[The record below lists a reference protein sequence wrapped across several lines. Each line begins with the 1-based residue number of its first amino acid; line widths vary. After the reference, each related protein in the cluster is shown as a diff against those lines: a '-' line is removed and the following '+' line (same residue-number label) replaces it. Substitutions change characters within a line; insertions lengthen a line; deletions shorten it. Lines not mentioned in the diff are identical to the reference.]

1 MYENEDILEAYKQV
15 LINEG
20 LLNKIATGAA
30 LAAGGLMGTA
40 PDADAAKLKD
50 VPLMGQSAQAQVTIP
65 KGKYASANDF
75 KGVQSM
81 PAMKL
86 TEDNYKKYISSY
98 IKNKEGFRKAAYID
112 PSGEGKWCVGYGF
125 ELNGNT
131 RQVAKMRELGLDYKS
146 VKAKKQFV
154 TEDQATKLLDW
165 YIEHQAITDATN
177 FFPNFPNLHP
187 NIKAALIDLSYNN
200 GLSRM
205 LKYKGLK
212 AALIRKDYVRAAF
225 EYIDTKEYA
234 KCVAKHWGGKIDRLN
249 KGASLIYSVRG
260 TPTGVTK

>member
-1 MYENEDILEAYKQV
+1 MNETEDILEAYKLV

-20 LLNKIATGAA
+20 LLNKVASSAA
-30 LAAGGLMGTA
+30 LAAGSLMGA
-40 PDADAAKLKD
+40 VPNADAGSLKD
-50 VPLMGQSAQAQVTIP
+50 VPPMGQSAQLVAIP
-65 KGKYASANDF
+65 KGKYVTSNDF

-125 ELNGNT
+125 ELNGNAP
-131 RQVAKMRELGLDYKS
+131 QVAKMRELGLDYKS

-165 YIEHQAITDATN
+165 YIEHQAIADATD
-177 FFPNFPNLHP
+177 FFPDFPNLHP

-200 GLSRM
+200 GLPRM

-212 AALIRKDYVRAAF
+212 AALVRKDYVRAAF

-234 KCVAKHWGGKIDRLN
+234 KCIANHWGGKIDRLN
-249 KGASLIYSVRG
+249 KAASLIYSVRG
-260 TPTGVTK
+260 PQAEVKK